1 MPDDLM
7 DTTKKQ
13 KQSIPQFLER
23 LARRERGQIIL
34 GAIARGG
41 MCVVGWS
48 FCAALALSFG
58 VAPGTVALACL
69 TVGILSVLA
78 VALWPI
84 RTLLASDVI
93 GSHRRQARKIEARL
107 PGLRGRLI
115 TVIELD
121 SPDESTSPAL
131 FSRAQEHASR
141 AISILGPKD
150 VHSSGPIRRLWVMCG
165 GLVLVV
171 ALVGRMLPVGPVD
184 AMAILMG
191 QSVSSIRLNDADI
204 EGADE
209 DAIVGDIT
217 LRYLYPTYTGLE
229 PKEVPNSDGT
239 IHAPP
244 GTVVRIRARTA
255 RSFDGAGVQVDE
267 GEPVDALLS
276 RGRDI
281 TAEITVE
288 QSGSWRFLLFDGDR
302 AIASRSLEIQV
313 EDDAPPVV
321 VISETGEKT
330 VPVDVPLRLGWQVT
344 DDYGITRVL
353 VEIESENGTT
363 SEVRREPIDTVV
375 ELSGTERATPRS
387 LGLHAG
393 DTITLRMVA
402 VDNDRVRGGN
412 RGESEPL
419 VLTVMGPQG
428 YGRNLAR
435 YHEKLLDSL
444 LAALA
449 DFLEERV
456 PPASTRPEL
465 IQWVDSARKRLDPI
479 RKTYEDQWGEEQS
492 SNIDGVLV
500 RGVLE
505 AGARLFRSTMT
516 TFDRDVA
523 DGGQQPVER
532 DLETFAQLHGET
544 IEALEQAAYVIDSM
558 LKKVGVD
565 QLARQARMV
574 SDSAKALAQDAK
586 EMDEVGE
593 LYARLDQLE
602 RMLSQMRKAASRLS
616 DGSLEEFTNSTLDQ
630 VSGHMDEIRKAISE
644 GDFDAARKMMED
656 LAAQLESFADGLDDR
671 QKRQQEGENE
681 LGERF
686 KKLMADLQALG
697 EAQEDLAQRLADEQQ
712 KHGADFAD
720 VIALWEQL
728 DTKALALDEES
739 TGVLDIVGDGRD
751 WRPFTVS
758 NLQDVRHLAAG
769 IRDSVR
775 GRDAEAVL
783 LRILELGDELSMVS
797 RFVERERTGSS
808 PTPGAGQVLEALKR
822 EDMIRAEMAVLLRQ
836 LLEKPVQN
844 NPEVQAAARALSQ
857 EQGAMKDRQRELAQE
872 VQTIE
877 NAMPTGTGE
886 AQDAMSEAGESM
898 ERAQNAL
905 EMGSVMVGEGHQ
917 RHASDQI
924 NETRQHLQQAMQQQQ
939 QMKRMMRQMNGEEGG
954 DQTGA
959 ESEGMTMEQPE
970 IPAPELFKTPEAYR
984 EALLKGM
991 SGNVPEE
998 FKALKRR
1005 FYEDLVRQ

>member
-1 MPDDLM
+1 
-7 DTTKKQ
+7 
-13 KQSIPQFLER
+13 
-23 LARRERGQIIL
+23 
-34 GAIARGG
+34 
-41 MCVVGWS
+41 MCGVGWI
-48 FCAALALSFG
+48 FFAALALSFG
-58 VAPGTVALACL
+58 LVPKTVALVCL
-69 TVGILSVLA
+69 TVGVFSTIG
-78 VALWPI
+78 VALWPVRSVLSPAVI
-84 RTLLASDVI
+84 R
-93 GSHRRQARKIEARL
+93 SHRRQARKVEARL

-121 SPDESTSPAL
+121 SSAHSTSPSL
-131 FSRAQEHASR
+131 FLRAEKHASR
-141 AISILGPKD
+141 AISMLAPKD
-150 VHSSGPIRRLWVMCG
+150 VHSGSAVRRLWAVCG

-171 ALVGRMLPVGPVD
+171 ALVGRLLPIGPTD
-184 AMAILMG
+184 AVAILLG
-191 QSVSSIRLNDADI
+191 QSVSSVRLDDTEI

-255 RSFDGAGVQVDE
+255 RPFDGAGVQVDE
-267 GEPVDALLS
+267 GDPVDALLNA
-276 RGRDI
+276 GRDI
-281 TAEITVE
+281 TAEITVQ
-288 QSGSWRFLLFDGDR
+288 QSGTWRFLLFDGDR

-321 VISETGEKT
+321 VISETGEKA

-344 DDYGITRVL
+344 DDYGITRVS
-353 VEIESENGTT
+353 VEIESEAGTT

-387 LGLHAG
+387 LGLVAG
-393 DTITLRMVA
+393 QTITLRMVA
-402 VDNDRVRGGN
+402 VDNDRAQGGN

-435 YHEKLLDSL
+435 YHEKLLDTL
-444 LAALA
+444 LSALA

-456 PPASTRPEL
+456 PPANSRPGL
-465 IQWVDSARKRLDPI
+465 IEWVSSARKRLDPI

-523 DGGQQPVER
+523 EGGQQPVER

-544 IEALEQAAYVIDSM
+544 IESLEQAAFVIDSM
-558 LKKVGVD
+558 LKKVGID
-565 QLARQARMV
+565 QLARQARTV
-574 SDSAKALAQDAK
+574 SESAKSLAADAQ
-586 EMDEVGE
+586 EMDEPGE

-602 RMLSQMRKAASRLS
+602 RMLSQMRKTASRLS

-644 GDFDAARKMMED
+644 GDLDAARKMLED
-656 LAAQLESFADGLDDR
+656 LAAQLESFAEGLDDR

-681 LGERF
+681 LGERY
-686 KKLMADLQALG
+686 KKLMADLLELG
-697 EAQEDLAQRLADEQQ
+697 EAQESLAQQLADKQ
-712 KHGADFAD
+712 KEHGADFSD

-728 DTKALALDEES
+728 DNLALSLDEES
-739 TGVLDIVGDGRD
+739 IGVLEIVGDGRD

-758 NLQDVRHLAAG
+758 NLQDVRHLSAG

-797 RFVERERTGSS
+797 RFVERESRGTS
-808 PTPGAGQVLEALKR
+808 PTPGAGQVLEALER
-822 EDMIRAEMAVLLRQ
+822 QRLIQAEMVEILKQ
-836 LLEKPVQN
+836 LVTKPLQS

-877 NAMPTGTGE
+877 NAMPTGTGKAQE
-886 AQDAMSEAGESM
+886 AMAEAGESM
-898 ERAQNAL
+898 DRAQNAL

-924 NETRQHLQQAMQQQQ
+924 NETRQHLEQAMQQQQ

-954 DQTGA
+954 DQTGN
-959 ESEGMTMEQPE
+959 ETEGMAMEQPE

-984 EALLKGM
+984 EALLEGM